1 MKTIC
6 LMAMAMMV
14 AGCVTPSDIIMHE
27 NHYLEKTAYADT
39 NAPYIGEWTTGVV
52 PGLLSVCIR
61 ADGRVLMCSSVA
73 HFGTGEGFVYREGS
87 ESAMIFEDGTT
98 YRIKSVSNDCLIT
111 ECYGQEFKFVSGRVP
126 ETCKQPFIDF
136 MSE

>member
-27 NHYLEKTAYADT
+27 NHYLEKTVYADAD
-39 NAPYIGEWTTGVV
+39 APYIGEWTTGVV
-52 PGLLSVCIR
+52 TGLLSVCIR

-73 HFGTGEGFVYREGS
+73 HFGTSEVCIPGGERVGHDIRGRHDISYQICVQRLLNYRMLWAG
-87 ESAMIFEDGTT
+87 IQV
-98 YRIKSVSNDCLIT
+98 RL
-111 ECYGQEFKFVSGRVP
+111 R
-126 ETCKQPFIDF
+126 
-136 MSE
+136 